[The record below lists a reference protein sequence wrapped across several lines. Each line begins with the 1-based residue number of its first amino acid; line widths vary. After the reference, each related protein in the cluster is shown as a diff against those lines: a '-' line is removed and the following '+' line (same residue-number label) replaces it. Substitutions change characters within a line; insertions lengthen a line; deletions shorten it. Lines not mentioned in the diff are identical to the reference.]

1 MSRKNL
7 NFKPAIFKIFI
18 FYVII
23 YLFALFLRYN
33 NGFENLIIDIEYRY
47 LALINVISIFL
58 GLPISILLD
67 FILIKFF
74 GFNYVIFFAPI
85 LTILGVFQIIFFRKA
100 NFIFSKNI
108 LFIKKIYNKRINHI
122 FENITFRPIFILI
135 IRTFPILPFSLGS
148 YFIASSE
155 INRRLIVLYSLV
167 GAYFYYFSL
176 FFVIQSA

>member
-7 NFKPAIFKIFI
+7 NLKSTIFKIFI
-18 FYVII
+18 FYIII

-33 NGFENLIIDIEYRY
+33 NGFENIIIGIEYRY
-47 LALINVISIFL
+47 LALINIISIFL
-58 GLPISILLD
+58 GLPLSIVFD

-74 GFNYVIFFAPI
+74 GLKYIIFFAPI
-85 LTILGVFQIIFFRKA
+85 LTILGFAQIILLRKTNFR
-100 NFIFSKNI
+100 FSKNI
-108 LFIKKIYNKRINHI
+108 PLIKNIRNHRLKNI
-122 FENITFRPIFILI
+122 FENISFKPIFILI

-155 INRRLIVLYSLV
+155 INKKLIIVYSLF

-176 FFVIQSA
+176 FFIIKNA